1 MRKKH
6 AILIT
11 MFTLVY
17 ACTFLPNFNVMNEL
31 KFIGFFPQPLAWVLL
46 LNAINTV
53 IIFVVYF
60 KYFKPF
66 AKNAESYFAREVDE
80 GSENV

>member
-1 MRKKH
+1 MMRKKH
-6 AILIT
+6 ALLIT
-11 MFTLVY
+11 VFFIVY
-17 ACTFLPNFNVMNEL
+17 LLTFLPNFGIMNEL
-31 KFIGFFPQPLAWVLL
+31 KFIGYFPQALAWVLF

-66 AKNAESYFAREVDE
+66 AKNIEKVFNNSEESSDL
-80 GSENV
+80 